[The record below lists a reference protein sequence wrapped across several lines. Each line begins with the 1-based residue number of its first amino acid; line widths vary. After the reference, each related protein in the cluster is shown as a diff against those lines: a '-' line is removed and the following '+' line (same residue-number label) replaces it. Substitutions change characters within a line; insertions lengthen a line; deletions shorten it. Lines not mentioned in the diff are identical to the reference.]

1 MTENANL
8 AKTAYA
14 QPKLVVFGGFSELTT
29 AGSSGPLEGAMGS
42 ALMRVRP

>member
-14 QPKLVVFGGFSELTT
+14 QPKLVVYGGFSELT
-29 AGSSGPLEGAMGS
+29 AGGSGANLEGAMMT
-42 ALMRVRP
+42 AQLRRP